1 MLPAHS
7 QQHDR
12 KTEGSSLHLLATELR
27 NLSRFQC
34 LPAFRVDLMP
44 VQVVMTQSF
53 LWLQVRAELAARE
66 AEREQLEL
74 LAYPSTYTVDGGGI
88 SAVQRHKERP
98 VRFLSSV

>member
-1 MLPAHS
+1 MVPAHS
-7 QQHDR
+7 QQHDL
-12 KTEGSSLHLLATELR
+12 KTEGGSLHLLATEMR

-34 LPAFRVDLMP
+34 LFRVDMRP
-44 VQVVMTQSF
+44 VKVVMTQIF

-74 LAYPSTYTVDGGGI
+74 LAYPSTYTDSGGI

-98 VRFLSSV
+98 VRFLSGI